1 MLPTEKFLPLLALR
15 FLIFNKVSEW
25 FAAAWVAEFTQSL
38 GFNLANPLAG
48 DIENL
53 ADIF

>member
-1 MLPTEKFLPLLALR
+1 MLPAERFLSLAAFQ
-15 FLIFNKVSEW
+15 FLIFDKVSKW